1 MDVEVGD
8 FEHEFVVEE
17 LYAVDVAGVGH
28 DVAVAD
34 DVDVGVLVAVVVL
47 GVGVGKGVVGVET

>member
-34 DVDVGVLVAVVVL
+34 DVDVEAVDVDDDL
-47 GVGVGKGVVGVET
+47 HYF

>member
-8 FEHEFVVEE
+8 FEHEFVVQA

-28 DVAVAD
+28 DVAD
-34 DVDVGVLVAVVVL
+34 DVEAVDVDDDLHYF
-47 GVGVGKGVVGVET
+47 